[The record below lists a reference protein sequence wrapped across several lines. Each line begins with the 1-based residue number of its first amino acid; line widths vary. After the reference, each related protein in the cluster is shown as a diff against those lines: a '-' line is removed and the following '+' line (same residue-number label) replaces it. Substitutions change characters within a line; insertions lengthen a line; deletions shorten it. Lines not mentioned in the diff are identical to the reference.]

1 MKNRGIEGRTWR
13 AAVLAPLLLGLVLA
27 GCSTG
32 GEGMLLLV
40 DPAKYQYHT
49 CEQLA
54 AATKAMTA
62 RQQELATLIERAEQG
77 TAGAVVGTIAYKS
90 DYTAVGQDLRLIEA
104 TARSK
109 NCVTAANWRSNA
121 VIQ

>member
-1 MKNRGIEGRTWR
+1 
-13 AAVLAPLLLGLVLA
+13 
-27 GCSTG
+27 
-32 GEGMLLLV
+32 MLLLS
-40 DPAKYQYHT
+40 DPAKYQYHS

-54 AATKAMTA
+54 AATKAATA

-77 TAGAVVGTIAYKS
+77 TAGAIVGTIAYKS
-90 DYTAVGQDLRLIEA
+90 EYTAVGQDLRNLDA

-109 NCVTAANWRSNA
+109 NCAIASTWRSNA

>member
-1 MKNRGIEGRTWR
+1 
-13 AAVLAPLLLGLVLA
+13 
-27 GCSTG
+27 
-32 GEGMLLLV
+32 MLLLA

-54 AATKAMTA
+54 TATKAVTT
-62 RQQELATLIERAEQG
+62 RQQDLATLIARAEQG
-77 TAGAVVGTIAYKS
+77 AAGSLVGTIAYKS
-90 DYTAVGQDLRLIEA
+90 DYTAVGQELRLIEA

-109 NCVTAANWRSNA
+109 NCVTAATWRSNA

>member
-1 MKNRGIEGRTWR
+1 MKNRGIEGWR
-13 AAVLAPLLLGLVLA
+13 ARAAILAPLLLCSLLA
-27 GCSTG
+27 DCSTG
-32 GEGMLLLV
+32 GEGMLLLS

-54 AATKAMTA
+54 AATKAVSA

-77 TAGAVVGTIAYKS
+77 VAGALVSAIAYKS
-90 DYTAVGQDLRLIEA
+90 EYTAVGQDLRNIEA
-104 TARSK
+104 TARTK
-109 NCVTAANWRSNA
+109 NCVIASTWRSNA